1 MNDYA
6 GHITTP
12 RPRTRLIDRV
22 LDAISWLTPWL
33 IAAVIGF
40 VFGIAQGALQSNSYW
55 TEKIIER
62 STADPSGIAMPVY
75 EDSLGNVYYVNKQT
89 RP

>member
-6 GHITTP
+6 GHITIP

-40 VFGIAQGALQSNSYW
+40 VFGIAQGAWQSNSYW
-55 TEKIIER
+55 TEKIVER
-62 STADPSGIAMPVY
+62 STVDPSGIAMPVY
-75 EDSLGNVYYVNKQT
+75 EDTEGNVYYVNKQT

>member
-1 MNDYA
+1 MTDYA
-6 GHITTP
+6 EHLIIP

-40 VFGIAQGALQSNSYW
+40 VFGIAQGAWQSNSYW
-55 TEKIIER
+55 TGKIIER

-75 EDSLGNVYYVNKQT
+75 EDQLGNVYYVRREM